1 MYNKTPLLDELFEKY
16 DIYNLP
22 HGIKEDK
29 LGDLMEEYCTIL
41 LCSGELLDK
50 AKYGELD
57 SRNLDEIIFGMILE
71 KSEINLGEIKEIDAT
86 TNIVHRATGGNPK
99 TDVLAT
105 FYLFDETVVKLPIS
119 VKQTTVA
126 KVAMAEFDAETIF
139 FEVGIKDPEVRR
151 LIKKHQKD
159 ASAINFTKEEKLIL
173 TERLKPYARSFV
185 RWVLTGTPVPC
196 DDTSFPEIM
205 VKFQMSKSDEI
216 IDLHVYNIDEY
227 VDSVMLDRNGNIKSG
242 GFGTGLGW
250 TYATG
255 SKGKKIQF
263 KG

>member
-1 MYNKTPLLDELFEKY
+1 MFVKTPLLEDLFEKY
-16 DIYNLP
+16 DIYSLP

-41 LCSGELLDK
+41 LNAQELLEDWK
-50 AKYGELD
+50 NGRL
-57 SRNLDEIIFGMILE
+57 NLDNTDEYLYSLIME
-71 KSEINLGEIKEIDAT
+71 KSGVDSDDITEVEAT
-86 TNIVHRATGGNPK
+86 TDIEHRYTGGNSK

-105 FYLFDETVVKLPIS
+105 LFFEKGEAYYPIS

-139 FEVGIKDPEVRR
+139 REVGITDPIVRR
-151 LIKKHQKD
+151 LILKHQVD
-159 ASAINFTKEEKLIL
+159 ASAINFTREEKALL
-173 TERLKPYARSFV
+173 TEHLKPYARSFV
-185 RWVLTGTPVPC
+185 RWVLTGTAVDSDDLRVPKV
-196 DDTSFPEIM
+196 M
-205 VKFQMSKSDEI
+205 VKFQMSKQDEI
-216 IDLHVYNIDEY
+216 LDIQVYDIDEY
-227 VDSVMLDRNGNIKSG
+227 VDSVMLDRFGKVKAG

-255 SKGKKIQF
+255 SKGRKIQF

>member
-1 MYNKTPLLDELFEKY
+1 MYIKTPLLDELFEKY

-22 HGIKEDK
+22 HGRKEDK

-57 SRNLDEIIFGMILE
+57 SQNIDEIIFGMILE
-71 KSEINLGEIKEIDAT
+71 KTEIIIDEIKEIDAT
-86 TNIVHRATGGNPK
+86 TNIVHRATGGNAK

-105 FYLFDETVVKLPIS
+105 FYLFNGTVFEFPIS
-119 VKQTTVA
+119 VKQTTKP

-139 FEVGIKDPEVRR
+139 NEVGIDDPEVRR
-151 LIKKHQKD
+151 LITKHQVD
-159 ASAINFTKEEKLIL
+159 ASATNFSKQEKRELSQ
-173 TERLKPYARSFV
+173 RLKPHAQSLV

-196 DDTSFPEIM
+196 ENPLFPKII
-205 VKFQMSKSDEI
+205 VKLKMSKSDEI
-216 IDLHVYNIDEY
+216 LDLNVYNIDEY
-227 VDSVMLDRNGNIKSG
+227 IDSVMLNKKGKLRSG

-255 SKGKKIQF
+255 TKGKKIQF